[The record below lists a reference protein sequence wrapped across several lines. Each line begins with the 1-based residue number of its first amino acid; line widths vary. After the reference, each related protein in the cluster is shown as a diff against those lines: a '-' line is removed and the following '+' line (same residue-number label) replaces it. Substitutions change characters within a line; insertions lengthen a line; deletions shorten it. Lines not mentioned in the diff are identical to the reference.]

1 MRYNVGLSIVAVL
14 VGAGC
19 WFFGL
24 DVIPSIVVAL
34 VVAIL
39 LFAVRAF
46 VRPVDNYEWPPPP
59 PTITDGDRREVAELD
74 WALRTPR
81 RIVEDR
87 IVGRV
92 RALAVSGLRRRH
104 LDFDN
109 PEHRVRIERLVGPQA
124 YFILTSPDRVRMNVS
139 TLLSVLGRIES
150 LEKPDLPTH
159 PQT

>member
-1 MRYNVGLSIVAVL
+1 MRYNVGLSIVAAL

-81 RIVEDR
+81 RVVEDR
-87 IVGRV
+87 IVTRV
-92 RALAVSGLRRRH
+92 RTVAVSSLRRRH
-104 LDFDN
+104 LDLDN
-109 PEHRVRIERLVGPQA
+109 PEHRARIERLVGPQV
-124 YFILTSPDRVRMNVS
+124 YFVLTSPDRVRVNVT
-139 TLLSVLGRIES
+139 TLLSVIGRIES
-150 LEKPDLPTH
+150 LEKSEPPAH
-159 PQT
+159 PQS